1 MDRPVVCKFGGT
13 SLADAAQFRKVREI
27 VLSDPARR
35 VVVPSAPGR
44 RTKDDDKVTDL
55 LYRCHAL
62 AAAGEDYAG
71 VFAEVSQ
78 RFQGIAD
85 ELGLTLDLAPVLEE
99 ADHQIG
105 RVAVDGGSAEYA
117 ASRGEAIN
125 GRLVAE
131 LLGAEYVDAVE
142 VMRFGGDGRFDA
154 AASYA
159 SVAERLDLSE
169 AGKRYVV
176 PGFYGSDAEG
186 GVRTFSRGGSDVTGA
201 VVARGL
207 GASVY
212 ENWTDVPGLLIT
224 DPRVVPEAFP
234 IEVMTYR
241 ELRELSYSGATVLHE
256 DAVFPV
262 REAGVPVVIK
272 STNAPEQPGTRIVS
286 RHDREA
292 DPDAAGGYAIT
303 GIAGRKDFTVIT
315 LEKAMMNSEVGF
327 GRRALSVLE
336 DMGISFEHMP
346 SGIDT
351 MSVVVADDAL
361 EGGRLERV
369 KAKLREELGLG
380 EDEVSHDGDIAL
392 IATVGRGM
400 SRRPGMAAKLFA
412 ALASADG
419 GRGVNIRVIDQG
431 SSELNIIVGV
441 ATGDYEAAVRAIYD
455 AFVTGAGKGS

>member
-1 MDRPVVCKFGGT
+1 MNPVAVSKFGGT
-13 SLADAAQFRKVREI
+13 SLADAAQFRKVRDI
-27 VLSDPARR
+27 LLVDAARR

-44 RTKDDDKVTDL
+44 RSPDDEKVTDL

-62 AAAGEDYAG
+62 AAAGEDFAG
-71 VFAEVSQ
+71 VFAEVGE
-78 RFQGIAD
+78 RFRAIAG
-85 ELGLTLDLAPVLEE
+85 ELGLSLDLKPVLAE
-99 ADHQIG
+99 AEHQIG
-105 RVAVDGGSAEYA
+105 LVAIDGGSAEYA

-125 GRLVAE
+125 GRLLAE
-131 LLGAEYVDAVE
+131 LLGAEYVDAVD
-142 VMRFGGDGRFDA
+142 VIRFDNEGRFDA
-154 AASYA
+154 AATYA
-159 SVAERLDLSE
+159 LVAERLDVTD

-176 PGFYGSDAEG
+176 PGFYGADSEG

-201 VVARGL
+201 VVARGVS
-207 GASVY
+207 ASVY

-224 DPRVVPEAFP
+224 DPRVVPGAFA

-262 REAGVPVVIK
+262 REAGIPVVIK
-272 STNAPEQPGTRIVS
+272 STNEPAEPGTRIVAG
-286 RHDREA
+286 H
-292 DPDAAGGYAIT
+292 DPDAAASYEIT

-327 GRRALSVLE
+327 GARVLRVLAE
-336 DMGISFEHMP
+336 VGISFEHMP

-351 MSVVVADDAL
+351 LSVVVADEAL
-361 EGGRLERV
+361 ADGRLEAVEAR
-369 KAKLREELGLG
+369 LREELGLSA
-380 EDEVSHDGDIAL
+380 DEVSHDSDLAL

-400 SRRPGMAAKLFA
+400 SRRPGMAAKLFG
-412 ALASADG
+412 ALAAADG

-441 ATGDYEAAVRAIYD
+441 ATADYEKAVRAIYD
-455 AFVTGAGKGS
+455 TFVTQAS